1 MPKRTPSGTKGLM
14 KRHVRGC
21 TTRETPSRCAC
32 EWRGR
37 YKRQE
42 VGLSQWSGTTVDP
55 RTVTGAREVF
65 ARMVTAIDDK
75 SFDPKGEVAPLGTD
89 DRFRTLINEYITAHV
104 ERAGLD
110 GAPLTGTG
118 LLPCLNVIK
127 TVAADGVCLGLQT
140 NEALVATPTLSQ
152 DWLNAMQRQKGWK
165 PKTWNYYYGL
175 LFSICEW
182 ATMRKTN
189 GVPRMVRNPIKEFAK
204 YNLGHYEQIGR
215 IYEDLEDRLFAAC
228 KTLNAPTHLPNA
240 RAKLTQEQAD
250 AIRAAVAG
258 GARQKDVAVT
268 FQVSPAVVCDI
279 VAGKIWNPAKYQPT
293 TKGDDM
299 ERRLIAS
306 IDGGM
311 RAGELLGAQLKH
323 VNFREPFLTEDG
335 GKGYRIV
342 LPPDVC
348 KGGKTTG
355 KSETVYAGS
364 PRFAAM
370 LEARRAHLIRV
381 YERRR
386 LATKDKTLNVGDA
399 YLFGDADGRKLQG
412 FRRQYRNLYDAAGL
426 VHGVDYGRDLG
437 LVWHTTR
444 HEYCSRIGEQSNGDV
459 RLIKKAGRFKNLKTA
474 EIYTHLRDREMEE
487 VATLVNRRRT
497 GTVGSKRG

>member
-1 MPKRTPSGTKGLM
+1 MPKRTPSGTKGLI

-21 TTRETPSRCAC
+21 TTRATPSRCDC

-37 YKRQE
+37 YKGQE
-42 VGLSQWSGTTVDP
+42 VGLSKWTGTTVDP

-65 ARMVTAIDDK
+65 ARMTTAIDDK
-75 SFDPKGEVAPLGTD
+75 SFDPQGEVAPLGTD

-104 ERAGLD
+104 ERAGLA

-127 TVAADGVCLGLQT
+127 TVEADGVCLGLQT
-140 NEALVATPTLSQ
+140 NEALVATPALAQ
-152 DWLNAMQRQKGWK
+152 DWLHAMQRARRWK

-175 LFSICEW
+175 LYSICEW

-189 GVPRMVRNPIKEFAK
+189 GVPRMLRNPIREFDK
-204 YNLGHYEQIGR
+204 YTLPQFEQLGR
-215 IYEDLEDRLFAAC
+215 IYEDLEDRLFAAAA
-228 KTLNAPTHLPNA
+228 TLNAPTHLPNA
-240 RAKLTQEQAD
+240 RAKLTQDQAD
-250 AIRAAVAG
+250 AIRAEVAA
-258 GARQKDVAVT
+258 GARQKDVAAR
-268 FQVSPAVVCDI
+268 FQVSPGSVCEI
-279 VAGKIWNPAKYQPT
+279 VAGKIWNPATYRPT
-293 TKGDDM
+293 TKGDEM
-299 ERRLIAS
+299 ARRLIAS

-323 VNFREPFLTEDG
+323 VNFREPFATEGG
-335 GKGYRIV
+335 GKGYLIV

-355 KSETVYAGS
+355 RSETVYAGS
-364 PRFAAM
+364 PRFVAM
-370 LEARRAHLIRV
+370 LDARRDQLIRV

-386 LATKDKTLNVGDA
+386 LATKEKLNVGDA

-474 EIYTHLRDREMEE
+474 EIYTHLRDRDMEE
-487 VATLVNRRRT
+487 VAALVNRRRT
-497 GTVGSKRG
+497 GTTGSYRR